1 MKIPYFHVD
10 AFTRRT
16 FGGNAAGVCPLPEW
30 LPPGTMQQIAAENRH
45 AETAFFVP
53 QGPGEFGLRW
63 FTPTVEI
70 DLCGHATLATAH
82 VLWCHLQEKAERLT
96 FHSKSGPLI
105 TTRHEGRIQMDFPS
119 RPAAPAPM
127 PADAKETL
135 GIVPVY
141 CGKARD
147 YLLVLNDEDDVRG
160 IRPDFARIAAWDA
173 FAVIVTAP
181 GRKVDFVSRFF
192 APGAGVPEDPATGSS
207 HCTLVPYWAERLKK
221 TKLEALQLSD
231 RGAELFC
238 ELLGDRVQIGGE
250 AVTYLTG
257 TIEI

>member
-16 FGGNAAGVCPLPEW
+16 FGGNAAGVCPLSEW
-30 LPPGTMQQIAAENRH
+30 LPDETMQLIAAENRH
-45 AETAFFVP
+45 AETAFFVR
-53 QGPGEFGLRW
+53 QGSGEYGLRW

-82 VLWCHLQEKAERLT
+82 VLWRHLNEKAERLT
-96 FHSKSGPLI
+96 FHSKSGPLMV
-105 TTRHEGRIQMDFPS
+105 TQRGCRISMDFPS
-119 RPAAPAPM
+119 RPAAPASVP
-127 PADAKETL
+127 PDAKEAL
-135 GIVPVY
+135 GIDPIF

-147 YLLVLNDEDDVRG
+147 YLLVLENEDNVRE
-160 IRPDFARIAAWDA
+160 IRPDFDRIAAWDA

-181 GRKVDFVSRFF
+181 GREVDFVSRFF

-221 TKLEALQLSD
+221 TEFEARQLSD

-238 ELLGDRVQIGGE
+238 ELAGDRVWIGGE